1 MNQACK
7 IVAMLIGFLL
17 TTHVS
22 AQEITK
28 LSNVVSGMPKC
39 GKQEIRVI
47 TANLKPG
54 AKTNYHTHPFPV
66 TLYVL
71 KGAFTLE
78 LDGYKPITV
87 KAGEAIVEPPNIKMT
102 GYNLSKT
109 EDMDVV
115 TFYVSVPKA
124 PFLEP
129 VR

>member
-1 MNQACK
+1 MNHIYK
-7 IVAMLIGFLL
+7 MVAMIIGMLL
-17 TTHVS
+17 ATQVS

-28 LSNVVSGMPKC
+28 LSDVVTGMPK
-39 GKQEIRVI
+39 GAKQEIRVI

-78 LDGYKPITV
+78 LEGHKPITV

-115 TFYVSVPKA
+115 TFYVTNPKA

-129 VR
+129 VH